1 MVVLFDIENYL
12 YYSHKKCL
20 ILNNIPIC
28 ITFYFFLGVKRN
40 KETSSAK
47 GTEDNYATISDEA
60 LSAENNYATIP
71 DEALNAARANAISSK
86 PNTNEEQYAEASGP
100 SYLELKPAD
109 MKISYVNVSRK
120 PDVVE
125 EQCAEVSEPK
135 YLEMGQRN
143 TDGTYVN
150 VSKKP
155 ADGTYVNVSK
165 NLLVTNEG
173 LCSTDE
179 QKEPRSFQN

>member
-60 LSAENNYATIP
+60 L
-71 DEALNAARANAISSK
+71 NAARANAISSK

-100 SYLELKPAD
+100 SYLELKPA
-109 MKISYVNVSRK
+109 
-120 PDVVE
+120 VVE

>member
-47 GTEDNYATISDEA
+47 GTEDNYATIS
-60 LSAENNYATIP
+60 